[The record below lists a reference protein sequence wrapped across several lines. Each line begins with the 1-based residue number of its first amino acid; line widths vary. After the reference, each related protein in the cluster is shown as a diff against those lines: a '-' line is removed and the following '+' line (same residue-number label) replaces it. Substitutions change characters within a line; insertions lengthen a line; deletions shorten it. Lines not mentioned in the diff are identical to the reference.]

1 MTTKELLESY
11 DLYDVPEH
19 EADKYLHHINEIAG
33 DTTLTST
40 QTEKHLEFS
49 RMCEVHQDPAYQ
61 AIQLAS
67 ALRQLREAT
76 LAVQKLAEE
85 YSQATDEQ

>member
-1 MTTKELLESY
+1 MTKQELLEKY
-11 DLYDVPEH
+11 EMYDVPEA
-19 EADKYLHHINEIAG
+19 EQDKYLHHVNEVVG
-33 DTTLTST
+33 DTTLVST
-40 QTEKHLEFS
+40 QTEQRLAFS

-76 LAVQKLAEE
+76 LAVQRLAEE
-85 YSQATDEQ
+85 HTQATDE